1 MQLRTE
7 VENNSA
13 REAEDGCSAAR
24 DAGEQFSSGS
34 GVLEMITLLREM
46 LKRKTPL
53 QGMLKMSS
61 KYSDAETSADGAQ
74 SSYSVRAC
82 IKLTGNQTVLF
93 TIQKYWKFGRRS
105 DHRFTGEAT
114 ATYKDSSAQDGSSR
128 RSNLSHQVSLGNGY
142 SSPNSSSTLPKR
154 T

>member
-24 DAGEQFSSGS
+24 NAGEQFSSGS

-53 QGMLKMSS
+53 Q
-61 KYSDAETSADGAQ
+61 
-74 SSYSVRAC
+74 
-82 IKLTGNQTVLF
+82 VLCWLVSGVWYL
-93 TIQKYWKFGRRS
+93 IFGIWHLLFGIWYLVFS
-105 DHRFTGEAT
+105 FGIWYLDLVFGIWYLDLAF
-114 ATYKDSSAQDGSSR
+114 GI
-128 RSNLSHQVSLGNGY
+128 LVF
-142 SSPNSSSTLPKR
+142 
-154 T
+154 

>member
-1 MQLRTE
+1 MQPRTE

-13 REAEDGCSAAR
+13 READDGCSAAR

-74 SSYSVRAC
+74 SSYSVRA
-82 IKLTGNQTVLF
+82 L
-93 TIQKYWKFGRRS
+93 
-105 DHRFTGEAT
+105 
-114 ATYKDSSAQDGSSR
+114 YKIDRQPDSSLHNTKVLEVWSKIR
-128 RSNLSHQVSLGNGY
+128 PQVY
-142 SSPNSSSTLPKR
+142 R
-154 T
+154 

>member
-61 KYSDAETSADGAQ
+61 KYSDILIFLIPG
-74 SSYSVRAC
+74 
-82 IKLTGNQTVLF
+82 ILILNLF
-93 TIQKYWKFGRRS
+93 KSKIW
-105 DHRFTGEAT
+105 
-114 ATYKDSSAQDGSSR
+114 
-128 RSNLSHQVSLGNGY
+128 
-142 SSPNSSSTLPKR
+142 
-154 T
+154 